1 MLVVACSACMALQGR
16 CTQCCTRS
24 PQCLPQRQHTLIR
37 HSTAAALT
45 VQGLLQDI
53 AGMVYAFGALR
64 YHPGPVLEAAVA
76 EVQRRPDQFLSKDW
90 AALLQ
95 GMTRL
100 LCDPGPL
107 FGVLREQV

>member
-1 MLVVACSACMALQGR
+1 MA
-16 CTQCCTRS
+16 TV
-24 PQCLPQRQHTLIR
+24 
-37 HSTAAALT
+37 LT

-64 YHPGPVLEAAVA
+64 FHPGPVLEAAVA